1 MRYQATSSPAVN
13 KSKNHCRAA
22 SARGRPAGPREAA
35 RERSNRFLVQFLH
48 EQELQTKAPFS
59 TIHQRANYRWALAT
73 CLSSDA
79 ATCVI
84 VAPARR
90 STADD
95 VVQACTDDCEPLV
108 LAASG
113 VRIDGA
119 AGLAWA
125 AADASAVVRSKY
137 RMMCAMLKDASRNCS
152 YARAIE
158 RAVRAALARTGE
170 CVVLDIGT
178 GFGTSATV

>member
-1 MRYQATSSPAVN
+1 M
-13 KSKNHCRAA
+13 
-22 SARGRPAGPREAA
+22 
-35 RERSNRFLVQFLH
+35 
-48 EQELQTKAPFS
+48 
-59 TIHQRANYRWALAT
+59 
-73 CLSSDA
+73 
-79 ATCVI
+79 I

-125 AADASAVVRSKY
+125 AADASAVVRSK
-137 RMMCAMLKDASRNCS
+137 
-152 YARAIE
+152 
-158 RAVRAALARTGE
+158 
-170 CVVLDIGT
+170 
-178 GFGTSATV
+178 

>member
-1 MRYQATSSPAVN
+1 M
-13 KSKNHCRAA
+13 
-22 SARGRPAGPREAA
+22 
-35 RERSNRFLVQFLH
+35 
-48 EQELQTKAPFS
+48 
-59 TIHQRANYRWALAT
+59 
-73 CLSSDA
+73 
-79 ATCVI
+79 I

-125 AADASAVVRSKY
+125 AADASAVVRS
-137 RMMCAMLKDASRNCS
+137 MVA
-152 YARAIE
+152 ARAT
-158 RAVRAALARTGE
+158 AVRRPRLARAAD
-170 CVVLDIGT
+170 LSPW
-178 GFGTSATV
+178 TS

>member
-1 MRYQATSSPAVN
+1 M
-13 KSKNHCRAA
+13 
-22 SARGRPAGPREAA
+22 G
-35 RERSNRFLVQFLH
+35 
-48 EQELQTKAPFS
+48 
-59 TIHQRANYRWALAT
+59 LAT